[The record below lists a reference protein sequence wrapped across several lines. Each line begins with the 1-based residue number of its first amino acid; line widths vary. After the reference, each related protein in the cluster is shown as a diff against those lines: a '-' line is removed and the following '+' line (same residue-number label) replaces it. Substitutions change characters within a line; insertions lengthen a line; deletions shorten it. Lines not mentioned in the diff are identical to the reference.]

1 MIYDI
6 TALKRKVIA
15 IYPYFGSIAAG
26 VEYLETEDT
35 ATIMNNGTDI
45 FYNPRYMSGLSADD
59 QVFVLAHELCHI
71 AFSHASRGAGKDPQ
85 IWQMATDAVINQMLK
100 RDGLDIISGGI
111 DYPEAIDYDA
121 EQYYEILL
129 KEKLDIELLF
139 GQLEGQENPVAGG
152 GNGQQTPEDENSGN
166 EDGDNDSDEDS
177 ENTSEDNDEDDET
190 LLELLPEQEDNSDDD
205 DSDDDERALIE
216 VKESKAGNAVNRDT
230 RIVEEIGSASPLID
244 WRLILLDT
252 INYGVDW
259 SYTNAVLENGIVRPV
274 LEEIPVPETEI
285 VLDTSW
291 SVDEE
296 LLRNF
301 LRECKNILSFSKL
314 KAGCF
319 DTVFYGFH
327 DIRTE
332 KDIEDMPFQGGGGTD
347 FNVAAEAFTLRVDNR
362 IIFTDGQ
369 APMPDKYLK
378 AIWVVYGDETIEPFG
393 GTVIHIRPEQL
404 IRG

>member
-15 IYPYFGSIAAG
+15 LYPFFGSIAAD
-26 VEYLETEDT
+26 VEYQETED
-35 ATIMNNGTDI
+35 IKSIKSDGRNI
-45 FYNPRYMSGLSADD
+45 FYNPKYMSCLSAAD
-59 QVFVLAHELCHI
+59 QILVLAHELCHI
-71 AFSHASRGAGKDPQ
+71 AFEHTARGKGKDPM
-85 IWQMATDAVINQMLK
+85 IWETATDAVINQMLK
-100 RDGLDIISGGI
+100 RDGLDIIAGGI

-139 GQLEGQENPVAGG
+139 GKLEGQENPAGGG
-152 GNGQQTPEDENSGN
+152 GNGEQPPESDDSEDDSEDEDNNDESDQVLLPA
-166 EDGDNDSDEDS
+166 EDDSDNEDS
-177 ENTSEDNDEDDET
+177 EDDEH
-190 LLELLPEQEDNSDDD
+190 
-205 DSDDDERALIE
+205 ALVE
-216 VKESKAGNAVNRDT
+216 EKESKAGHAVNRDT
-230 RIVEEIGSASPLID
+230 RIVEEIGNCQPVID

-274 LEEIPVPETEI
+274 LEEMPVPETEI

-301 LRECKNILSFSKL
+301 LRECKNILTFSKL

-327 DIRTE
+327 DIRTVQ
-332 KDIEDMPFQGGGGTD
+332 DIENMPFQGGGGTD

-369 APMPDKYLK
+369 APMPDKFLK
-378 AIWVVYGDETIEPFG
+378 AIWVVYGDETIEPAG
-393 GTVIHIRPEQL
+393 GTVIHIKPEQL
-404 IRG
+404 KKHA

>member
-15 IYPYFGSIAAG
+15 LYPFFGSIAAD
-26 VEYLETEDT
+26 VEYQETED
-35 ATIMNNGTDI
+35 IKSIKSDGRNI
-45 FYNPRYMSGLSADD
+45 FYNPKYMSCLSAAD
-59 QVFVLAHELCHI
+59 QIFVLAHELCHI
-71 AFSHASRGAGKDPQ
+71 AFEHTARGKGKDPM
-85 IWQMATDAVINQMLK
+85 IWETATDAVINQMLK
-100 RDGLDIISGGI
+100 RDGLDIIAGGI

-129 KEKLDIELLF
+129 KEKLDMELLF
-139 GQLEGQENPVAGG
+139 GKLEGQENPAGGG
-152 GNGQQTPEDENSGN
+152 GNGEQPPESDDSEDDSEDEDNNDESDQVLLPA
-166 EDGDNDSDEDS
+166 EDDSDNEDS
-177 ENTSEDNDEDDET
+177 EDDEH
-190 LLELLPEQEDNSDDD
+190 
-205 DSDDDERALIE
+205 ALVE
-216 VKESKAGNAVNRDT
+216 EKESKAGNAVNRDT
-230 RIVEEIGSASPLID
+230 RIVEEIGNCQPVID

-274 LEEIPVPETEI
+274 LEEMPVPETEI

-301 LRECKNILSFSKL
+301 LRECKNILTFSKL

-327 DIRTE
+327 DIRTVQ
-332 KDIEDMPFQGGGGTD
+332 DIENMPFQGGGGTD

-369 APMPDKYLK
+369 APMPEKYLK
-378 AIWVVYGDETIEPFG
+378 AIWVVYGDEAIEPDG
-393 GTVIHIRPEQL
+393 GVVIHIKPEQL
-404 IRG
+404 KKHA

>member
-15 IYPYFGSIAAG
+15 LYPFFGSIAAD
-26 VEYLETEDT
+26 VEYQETED
-35 ATIMNNGTDI
+35 IKSIKSDGRNI
-45 FYNPRYMSGLSADD
+45 FYNPKYMSCLSAAD
-59 QVFVLAHELCHI
+59 QIFVLAHELCHI
-71 AFSHASRGAGKDPQ
+71 AFEHTARGKGKDPM
-85 IWQMATDAVINQMLK
+85 IWETATDAVINQMLK
-100 RDGLDIISGGI
+100 RDGLDIIAGGI

-129 KEKLDIELLF
+129 KEKLDMELLF
-139 GQLEGQENPVAGG
+139 GKLEGQENPAGGG
-152 GNGQQTPEDENSGN
+152 GNGEQPPESDDSEDDSEDEDNNDESDQVLLPA
-166 EDGDNDSDEDS
+166 EDDSDNEDS
-177 ENTSEDNDEDDET
+177 EDDEH
-190 LLELLPEQEDNSDDD
+190 
-205 DSDDDERALIE
+205 ALVE
-216 VKESKAGNAVNRDT
+216 EKESKAGNAVNRDT
-230 RIVEEIGSASPLID
+230 RIVEEIGNCQPVID

-301 LRECKNILSFSKL
+301 LRECKNILTFSKL

-327 DIRTE
+327 DIRTVQ
-332 KDIEDMPFQGGGGTD
+332 DIENMPFQGGGGTD

-369 APMPDKYLK
+369 APMPDKFLK
-378 AIWVVYGDETIEPFG
+378 AIWVVYGDETIEPAG
-393 GTVIHIRPEQL
+393 GTVIHIKPEQL
-404 IRG
+404 KKHA

>member
-15 IYPYFGSIAAG
+15 LYPFFGSVAAEI
-26 VEYLETEDT
+26 EYQETEAVKSIKSDGR
-35 ATIMNNGTDI
+35 NI
-45 FYNPRYMSGLSADD
+45 FYNPKYMSGISADA
-59 QVFVLAHELCHI
+59 QVFLLAHELCHI
-71 AFSHASRGAGKDPQ
+71 AFEHTARGKGKDPM
-85 IWQMATDAVINQMLK
+85 IWETATDAIINQMLK
-100 RDGLDIISGGI
+100 RDGLKIIPGGI

-121 EQYYEILL
+121 EEYYEILL
-129 KEKLDIELLF
+129 REKLDMELLF
-139 GQLEGQENPVAGG
+139 GKLEGKENPAGG
-152 GNGQQTPEDENSGN
+152 DSGQSPGDDNSGSENDEN
-166 EDGDNDSDEDS
+166 DDS
-177 ENTSEDNDEDDET
+177 ENDSEDNDDET
-190 LLELLPEQEDNSDDD
+190 LLELLPEDENSDDD
-205 DSDDDERALIE
+205 DSEDDDRALIE
-216 VKESKAGNAVNRDT
+216 SKESKAGNAVNRDERT
-230 RIVEEIGSASPLID
+230 VDEIGSSSPLID

-259 SYTNAVLENGIVRPV
+259 SYTNAVLEDGIVRPV

-301 LRECKNILSFSKL
+301 LRECKNILSFSKM

-332 KDIEDMPFQGGGGTD
+332 KDIEEMPFQGGGGTD

-378 AIWVVYGDETIEPFG
+378 AIWVVYGDETIEPAG
-393 GTVIHIRPEQL
+393 GTVIHIKPEQL
-404 IRG
+404 FTHQN

>member
-15 IYPYFGSIAAG
+15 LYPFFGSVAAEI
-26 VEYLETEDT
+26 EYQETEAVKSIKSDGR
-35 ATIMNNGTDI
+35 NI
-45 FYNPRYMSGLSADD
+45 FYNPKYMSGISADA
-59 QVFVLAHELCHI
+59 QVFLLAHELCHI
-71 AFSHASRGAGKDPQ
+71 AFEHTSRGKGKDPM
-85 IWQMATDAVINQMLK
+85 IWETATDAIINQMLK
-100 RDGLDIISGGI
+100 RDGLEIIPGGI

-121 EQYYEILL
+121 EEYYEILL
-129 KEKLDIELLF
+129 REKLDMELLF
-139 GQLEGQENPVAGG
+139 GKLEGQENPAGG
-152 GNGQQTPEDENSGN
+152 DSGQSPGDDNSGSENDEN
-166 EDGDNDSDEDS
+166 DDS
-177 ENTSEDNDEDDET
+177 ENDSEDNDDET
-190 LLELLPEQEDNSDDD
+190 LLELLPEDENSDDD
-205 DSDDDERALIE
+205 DSEDDDRALIE
-216 VKESKAGNAVNRDT
+216 SKESKAGNAVNRDERT
-230 RIVEEIGSASPLID
+230 VDEIGSSSPLID

-259 SYTNAVLENGIVRPV
+259 SYTNAVLEDGIVRPV

-301 LRECKNILSFSKL
+301 LRECKNILSFSKM

-332 KDIEDMPFQGGGGTD
+332 KDIEEMPFQGGGGTD

-369 APMPDKYLK
+369 APMPDEYLK
-378 AIWVVYGDETIEPFG
+378 AIWVVYGDETIEPAG
-393 GTVIHIRPEQL
+393 GTVIHIKPEQL
-404 IRG
+404 FTHQN

>member
-15 IYPYFGSIAAG
+15 LYPFFGSIAAD
-26 VEYLETEDT
+26 VEYQETED
-35 ATIMNNGTDI
+35 IKSIKSDGRNI
-45 FYNPRYMSGLSADD
+45 FYNPKYMSCLSAAD
-59 QVFVLAHELCHI
+59 QIFVLAHEMCHI
-71 AFSHASRGAGKDPQ
+71 AFEHTARGKGKDPM
-85 IWQMATDAVINQMLK
+85 IWETATDAVINQMLK
-100 RDGLDIISGGI
+100 RDGLDIIAGGI

-139 GQLEGQENPVAGG
+139 GKLEGQENPAGGG
-152 GNGQQTPEDENSGN
+152 GNGEQPPESDDSEDDSEDEDNNDESDQVLLPA
-166 EDGDNDSDEDS
+166 EDDSDNEDS
-177 ENTSEDNDEDDET
+177 EDDEH
-190 LLELLPEQEDNSDDD
+190 
-205 DSDDDERALIE
+205 ALVE
-216 VKESKAGNAVNRDT
+216 EKESKAGNAVNRDT
-230 RIVEEIGSASPLID
+230 RIVEEIGNCQPVID

-274 LEEIPVPETEI
+274 LAEMPVPETEI

-301 LRECKNILSFSKL
+301 LRECKNILTFSKL

-327 DIRTE
+327 DIRTVQ
-332 KDIEDMPFQGGGGTD
+332 DIENMPFQGGGGTD

-369 APMPDKYLK
+369 APMPDKFLK
-378 AIWVVYGDETIEPFG
+378 AIWVVYGDETIEPAG
-393 GTVIHIRPEQL
+393 GTVIHIKPEQL
-404 IRG
+404 KKHA

>member
-15 IYPYFGSIAAG
+15 LYPFFGSIAAD
-26 VEYLETEDT
+26 VEYQETED
-35 ATIMNNGTDI
+35 IKSIKSDGRNI
-45 FYNPRYMSGLSADD
+45 FYNPKYMSCLSAAD
-59 QVFVLAHELCHI
+59 QILVLAHELCHI
-71 AFSHASRGAGKDPQ
+71 AFEHTARGKGKDPM
-85 IWQMATDAVINQMLK
+85 IWETATDAVINQMLK
-100 RDGLDIISGGI
+100 RDGLDIIAGGI

-129 KEKLDIELLF
+129 KEKLDMELLF
-139 GQLEGQENPVAGG
+139 GKLEGQENPAGGG
-152 GNGQQTPEDENSGN
+152 GNGEQPPESDDSEDDSEDEDNNDESDQVLLPA
-166 EDGDNDSDEDS
+166 EDDSDNEDS
-177 ENTSEDNDEDDET
+177 EDDEH
-190 LLELLPEQEDNSDDD
+190 
-205 DSDDDERALIE
+205 ALVE
-216 VKESKAGNAVNRDT
+216 EKESKAGNAVNRDT
-230 RIVEEIGSASPLID
+230 RIVEEIGNCQPVID

-274 LEEIPVPETEI
+274 LEEMPVPETEI

-301 LRECKNILSFSKL
+301 LRECKNILTFSKL

-327 DIRTE
+327 DIRTVQ
-332 KDIEDMPFQGGGGTD
+332 DIENMPFQGGGGTD

-369 APMPDKYLK
+369 APMPDKFLK
-378 AIWVVYGDETIEPFG
+378 AIWVVYGDETIEPAG
-393 GTVIHIRPEQL
+393 GTVIHIKPEQL
-404 IRG
+404 KKHA

>member
-15 IYPYFGSIAAG
+15 LYPFFGSIAAD
-26 VEYLETEDT
+26 VEYQETED
-35 ATIMNNGTDI
+35 IKSIKSDGRNI
-45 FYNPRYMSGLSADD
+45 FYNPKYMSCLSAAD
-59 QVFVLAHELCHI
+59 QIFVLAHELCHI
-71 AFSHASRGAGKDPQ
+71 AFEHTARGKGKDPM
-85 IWQMATDAVINQMLK
+85 IWETATDAVINQMLK
-100 RDGLDIISGGI
+100 RDGLDIIAGGI

-139 GQLEGQENPVAGG
+139 GKLEGQENPAGGG
-152 GNGQQTPEDENSGN
+152 GNGEQPPESDDSEDDSEDE
-166 EDGDNDSDEDS
+166 DNNDESDQELLLEEKDSDNEDS
-177 ENTSEDNDEDDET
+177 EDDEH
-190 LLELLPEQEDNSDDD
+190 
-205 DSDDDERALIE
+205 ALVE
-216 VKESKAGNAVNRDT
+216 EKESKAGNAVNRDT
-230 RIVEEIGSASPLID
+230 RIVEEIGNCQPVID

-274 LEEIPVPETEI
+274 LEEMPVPETEI

-301 LRECKNILSFSKL
+301 LRECKNILTFSKL

-327 DIRTE
+327 DIRTVQ
-332 KDIEDMPFQGGGGTD
+332 DIENMPFQGGGGTD

-369 APMPDKYLK
+369 APMPDKFLK
-378 AIWVVYGDETIEPFG
+378 AIWVVYGDETIEPAG
-393 GTVIHIRPEQL
+393 GTVIHIKPEQL
-404 IRG
+404 KKHA

>member
-15 IYPYFGSIAAG
+15 LYPFFGSIAAD
-26 VEYLETEDT
+26 VEYQETED
-35 ATIMNNGTDI
+35 IKSIKSDGRNI
-45 FYNPRYMSGLSADD
+45 FYNPKYMSCLSAAD
-59 QVFVLAHELCHI
+59 QIFVLAHELCHI
-71 AFSHASRGAGKDPQ
+71 AFEHTARGKGKDPM
-85 IWQMATDAVINQMLK
+85 IWETATDAVINQMLK
-100 RDGLDIISGGI
+100 RDGLDIIAGGI

-129 KEKLDIELLF
+129 KEKLDMELLF
-139 GQLEGQENPVAGG
+139 GKLEGQENPAGGG
-152 GNGQQTPEDENSGN
+152 GNGEQPPESDDSEDDSEDE
-166 EDGDNDSDEDS
+166 DNNDESDQELLLEEEDSDNEDS
-177 ENTSEDNDEDDET
+177 EDDEH
-190 LLELLPEQEDNSDDD
+190 
-205 DSDDDERALIE
+205 ALVE
-216 VKESKAGNAVNRDT
+216 EKESKAGNAVNRDT
-230 RIVEEIGSASPLID
+230 RIVEEIGNCQPVID

-301 LRECKNILSFSKL
+301 LRECKNILTFSKL

-327 DIRTE
+327 DIRTVQ
-332 KDIEDMPFQGGGGTD
+332 DIENMPFQGGGGTD

-369 APMPDKYLK
+369 APMPDKFLK
-378 AIWVVYGDETIEPFG
+378 AIWVVYGDETIEPAG
-393 GTVIHIRPEQL
+393 GTVIHIKPEQL
-404 IRG
+404 KKHA

>member
-15 IYPYFGSIAAG
+15 LYPFFGSIAAD
-26 VEYLETEDT
+26 VEYQETED
-35 ATIMNNGTDI
+35 IKSIKSDGRNI
-45 FYNPRYMSGLSADD
+45 FYNPKYMSCLSAAD
-59 QVFVLAHELCHI
+59 QILVLAHELCHI
-71 AFSHASRGAGKDPQ
+71 AFEHTARGKGKDPT
-85 IWQMATDAVINQMLK
+85 IWETATDAVINQMLK
-100 RDGLDIISGGI
+100 RDGLDIIAGGI

-129 KEKLDIELLF
+129 KEKLDMELLF
-139 GQLEGQENPVAGG
+139 GKLEGQENPAGGG
-152 GNGQQTPEDENSGN
+152 GNGEQPPESDDSEDDSEDEDNNDESDQVLLPA
-166 EDGDNDSDEDS
+166 EDDSDNEDS
-177 ENTSEDNDEDDET
+177 EDDEH
-190 LLELLPEQEDNSDDD
+190 
-205 DSDDDERALIE
+205 ALVE
-216 VKESKAGNAVNRDT
+216 EKESKAGNAVNRDT
-230 RIVEEIGSASPLID
+230 RIVEEIGNCQPVID

-274 LEEIPVPETEI
+274 LEEMPVPETEI

-301 LRECKNILSFSKL
+301 LRECKNILTFSKL

-327 DIRTE
+327 DIRTVQ
-332 KDIEDMPFQGGGGTD
+332 DIENMPFQGGGGTD

-369 APMPDKYLK
+369 APMPDKFLK
-378 AIWVVYGDETIEPFG
+378 AIWVVYGDETIEPAG
-393 GTVIHIRPEQL
+393 GTVIHIKPEQL
-404 IRG
+404 KKHA

>member
-15 IYPYFGSIAAG
+15 LYPFFGSIAAD
-26 VEYLETEDT
+26 VEYQETED
-35 ATIMNNGTDI
+35 IKSIKSDGRNI
-45 FYNPRYMSGLSADD
+45 FYNPKYMSCLSAAD
-59 QVFVLAHELCHI
+59 QILVLAHELCHI
-71 AFSHASRGAGKDPQ
+71 AFEHTARGKGKDPM
-85 IWQMATDAVINQMLK
+85 IWETATDAVINQMLK
-100 RDGLDIISGGI
+100 RDGLDIIAGGI

-129 KEKLDIELLF
+129 KEKLDMELLF
-139 GQLEGQENPVAGG
+139 GKLEGQENPAGGG
-152 GNGQQTPEDENSGN
+152 GNGEQPPESDDSEDDSEDEDNNDESDQVLLPA
-166 EDGDNDSDEDS
+166 EDDSDNEDS
-177 ENTSEDNDEDDET
+177 EDDEH
-190 LLELLPEQEDNSDDD
+190 
-205 DSDDDERALIE
+205 ALVE
-216 VKESKAGNAVNRDT
+216 EKESKAGNAVNRDT
-230 RIVEEIGSASPLID
+230 RIVEEIGNCQPVID

-301 LRECKNILSFSKL
+301 LRECKNILTFSKL

-332 KDIEDMPFQGGGGTD
+332 KDIEEMPFQGGGGTD

-369 APMPDKYLK
+369 APIPDKYLK
-378 AIWVVYGDETIEPFG
+378 AIWVVYGDETIEPAG
-393 GTVIHIRPEQL
+393 GTVIHIKPEQL
-404 IRG
+404 FTH

>member
-15 IYPYFGSIAAG
+15 LYPFFGSIAAD
-26 VEYLETEDT
+26 VEYQETED
-35 ATIMNNGTDI
+35 IKSIKSDGRNI
-45 FYNPRYMSGLSADD
+45 FYNPKYMSCLSAAD
-59 QVFVLAHELCHI
+59 QIFVLAHELCHI
-71 AFSHASRGAGKDPQ
+71 AFEHTARGKGKDPM
-85 IWQMATDAVINQMLK
+85 IWETATDAVINQMLK
-100 RDGLDIISGGI
+100 RDGLDIIAGGI

-129 KEKLDIELLF
+129 KEKLDMELLF
-139 GQLEGQENPVAGG
+139 GKLEGQENPAGGG
-152 GNGQQTPEDENSGN
+152 GNGEQPPESDDSEDDSEDEDNNDESDQVLLPA
-166 EDGDNDSDEDS
+166 EDDSDNEDS
-177 ENTSEDNDEDDET
+177 EDDEH
-190 LLELLPEQEDNSDDD
+190 
-205 DSDDDERALIE
+205 ALVE
-216 VKESKAGNAVNRDT
+216 EKESKAGNAVNRDT
-230 RIVEEIGSASPLID
+230 RIVEEIGNCQPVID

-274 LEEIPVPETEI
+274 LEEMPVPETEI

-301 LRECKNILSFSKL
+301 LRECKNILTFSKL

-327 DIRTE
+327 DIRTVQ
-332 KDIEDMPFQGGGGTD
+332 DIENMPFQGGGGTD

-369 APMPDKYLK
+369 APMPDKFLK
-378 AIWVVYGDETIEPFG
+378 AIWVVYGDETIDPAG
-393 GTVIHIRPEQL
+393 GTVIHIKPEQL
-404 IRG
+404 KKHA

>member
-15 IYPYFGSIAAG
+15 LYPFFGSIAAD
-26 VEYLETEDT
+26 VEYQETED
-35 ATIMNNGTDI
+35 IKSIKSDGRNI
-45 FYNPRYMSGLSADD
+45 FYNPKYMSCLSAAD
-59 QVFVLAHELCHI
+59 QIFVLAHELCHI
-71 AFSHASRGAGKDPQ
+71 AFEHTARGKGKDPM
-85 IWQMATDAVINQMLK
+85 IWETATDAVINQMLK
-100 RDGLDIISGGI
+100 RDGLDIIAGGI

-129 KEKLDIELLF
+129 KEKLDMELLF
-139 GQLEGQENPVAGG
+139 GKLEGQENPAGGG
-152 GNGQQTPEDENSGN
+152 GNGEQPPESDDSEDDSEDEDNNDESDQVLLPA
-166 EDGDNDSDEDS
+166 EDDSDNEDS
-177 ENTSEDNDEDDET
+177 EDDEH
-190 LLELLPEQEDNSDDD
+190 
-205 DSDDDERALIE
+205 ALVE
-216 VKESKAGNAVNRDT
+216 EKESKAGNAVNRDT
-230 RIVEEIGSASPLID
+230 RIVEEIGNCQPVID

-274 LEEIPVPETEI
+274 LEEMPVPETEI

-301 LRECKNILSFSKL
+301 LRECKNILTFSKL

-327 DIRTE
+327 DIRTVQ
-332 KDIEDMPFQGGGGTD
+332 DIENMPFQGGGTD

-369 APMPDKYLK
+369 APMPDKFLK
-378 AIWVVYGDETIEPFG
+378 AIWVVYGDETIEPAG
-393 GTVIHIRPEQL
+393 GTVIHIKPEQL
-404 IRG
+404 KKHA

>member
-15 IYPYFGSIAAG
+15 LYPFFGSIAAD
-26 VEYLETEDT
+26 VEYQETED
-35 ATIMNNGTDI
+35 IKSIKSDGRNI
-45 FYNPRYMSGLSADD
+45 FYNPKYMSCLSAAD
-59 QVFVLAHELCHI
+59 QILVLAHELCHI
-71 AFSHASRGAGKDPQ
+71 AFEHTARGKGKDPM
-85 IWQMATDAVINQMLK
+85 IWETATDAVINQMLK
-100 RDGLDIISGGI
+100 RDGLDIIAGGI

-129 KEKLDIELLF
+129 KEKLDMELLF
-139 GQLEGQENPVAGG
+139 GKLEGQENPAGGG
-152 GNGQQTPEDENSGN
+152 GNGEQPPESDDSEDDSEDDDNKDESDQVLLPA
-166 EDGDNDSDEDS
+166 EDDSDNEDS
-177 ENTSEDNDEDDET
+177 EDDEH
-190 LLELLPEQEDNSDDD
+190 
-205 DSDDDERALIE
+205 ALVE
-216 VKESKAGNAVNRDT
+216 EKESKAGNAVNRDT
-230 RIVEEIGSASPLID
+230 RIVEEIGNCQPVID

-274 LEEIPVPETEI
+274 LEEMPVPETEI

-301 LRECKNILSFSKL
+301 LRECKNILTFSKL

-327 DIRTE
+327 DIRTVQ
-332 KDIEDMPFQGGGGTD
+332 DIENMPFQGGGGTD

-369 APMPDKYLK
+369 APMPDKFLK
-378 AIWVVYGDETIEPFG
+378 AIWVVYGDETIEPAG
-393 GTVIHIRPEQL
+393 GTVIHIKPEQL
-404 IRG
+404 KKHA

>member
-1 MIYDI
+1 MI
-6 TALKRKVIA
+6 AL
-15 IYPYFGSIAAG
+15 YPFFGSIAAD
-26 VEYLETEDT
+26 VEYQETED
-35 ATIMNNGTDI
+35 IKSIKSDGRNI
-45 FYNPRYMSGLSADD
+45 FYNPKYMSCLSAAD
-59 QVFVLAHELCHI
+59 QIFVLAHELCHI
-71 AFSHASRGAGKDPQ
+71 AFEHTARGKGKDPM
-85 IWQMATDAVINQMLK
+85 IWETATDAVINQMLK
-100 RDGLDIISGGI
+100 RDGLDIIAGGI

-139 GQLEGQENPVAGG
+139 GKLEGQENPAGGG
-152 GNGQQTPEDENSGN
+152 GNGEQPPESDDSEDDSEDEDNNDESDQVLLPA
-166 EDGDNDSDEDS
+166 EDDSDNEDS
-177 ENTSEDNDEDDET
+177 EDDEH
-190 LLELLPEQEDNSDDD
+190 
-205 DSDDDERALIE
+205 ALVE
-216 VKESKAGNAVNRDT
+216 EKESKAGNAVNRDT
-230 RIVEEIGSASPLID
+230 RIVEEIGNCQPVID

-274 LEEIPVPETEI
+274 LAEMPVPETEI

-301 LRECKNILSFSKL
+301 LRECKNILTFSKL

-327 DIRTE
+327 DIRTVQ
-332 KDIEDMPFQGGGGTD
+332 DIENMPFQGGGGTD

-369 APMPDKYLK
+369 APMPDKFLK
-378 AIWVVYGDETIEPFG
+378 AIWVVYGDETIEPAG
-393 GTVIHIRPEQL
+393 GTVIHIKPEQL
-404 IRG
+404 KKHA

>member
-15 IYPYFGSIAAG
+15 LYPFFGSIAAD
-26 VEYLETEDT
+26 VEYQETED
-35 ATIMNNGTDI
+35 IKSIKSDGRNI
-45 FYNPRYMSGLSADD
+45 FYNPKYMSCLSAAD
-59 QVFVLAHELCHI
+59 QIFVLAHELCHI
-71 AFSHASRGAGKDPQ
+71 AFEHTARGKGKDPM
-85 IWQMATDAVINQMLK
+85 IWETATDAIINQMLK
-100 RDGLDIISGGI
+100 RDGLDIIAGGI

-139 GQLEGQENPVAGG
+139 GKLEGQENPAGGG
-152 GNGQQTPEDENSGN
+152 GNGEQPPESDDSEDDSEDEDNNDESDQVLLPA
-166 EDGDNDSDEDS
+166 EDDSDNEDS
-177 ENTSEDNDEDDET
+177 EDDEH
-190 LLELLPEQEDNSDDD
+190 
-205 DSDDDERALIE
+205 ALVE
-216 VKESKAGNAVNRDT
+216 EKESKAGNAVNRDT
-230 RIVEEIGSASPLID
+230 RIVEEIGNCQPVID

-274 LEEIPVPETEI
+274 LEEMPVPETEI

-301 LRECKNILSFSKL
+301 LRECKNILTFSKL

-327 DIRTE
+327 DIRTVQ
-332 KDIEDMPFQGGGGTD
+332 DIENMPFQGGGGTD

-369 APMPDKYLK
+369 APMPDKFLK
-378 AIWVVYGDETIEPFG
+378 AIWVVYGDETIEPAG
-393 GTVIHIRPEQL
+393 GTVIHIKPEQL
-404 IRG
+404 KKHA

>member
-15 IYPYFGSIAAG
+15 LYPFFGSIAAD
-26 VEYLETEDT
+26 VEYQETED
-35 ATIMNNGTDI
+35 IKSIKSDGRNI
-45 FYNPRYMSGLSADD
+45 FYNPKYMSCLSAAD
-59 QVFVLAHELCHI
+59 QIFVLAHELCHI
-71 AFSHASRGAGKDPQ
+71 AFEHTARGKGKDPM
-85 IWQMATDAVINQMLK
+85 IWETATDAVINQMLK
-100 RDGLDIISGGI
+100 RDGLDIIAGGI

-129 KEKLDIELLF
+129 KEKLDMELLF
-139 GQLEGQENPVAGG
+139 GKLEGQENPAGGG
-152 GNGQQTPEDENSGN
+152 GNGEQPPESDDSEDDSEDEDNN
-166 EDGDNDSDEDS
+166 DEYDQVLLPAEDDSDNEDS
-177 ENTSEDNDEDDET
+177 EDDEH
-190 LLELLPEQEDNSDDD
+190 
-205 DSDDDERALIE
+205 ALVE
-216 VKESKAGNAVNRDT
+216 EKESKAGNAVNRDT
-230 RIVEEIGSASPLID
+230 RIVEEIGNCQPVID

-274 LEEIPVPETEI
+274 LEEMPVPETEI

-301 LRECKNILSFSKL
+301 LRECKNILTFSKL

-327 DIRTE
+327 DIRTVQ
-332 KDIEDMPFQGGGGTD
+332 DIENMPFQGGGGTD

-369 APMPDKYLK
+369 APMPDKFLK
-378 AIWVVYGDETIEPFG
+378 AIWVVYGDETIEPAG
-393 GTVIHIRPEQL
+393 GTVIHIKPEQL
-404 IRG
+404 KKHA

>member
-15 IYPYFGSIAAG
+15 LYPFFGSIAAD
-26 VEYLETEDT
+26 VEYQETED
-35 ATIMNNGTDI
+35 IKSIKSDGRNI
-45 FYNPRYMSGLSADD
+45 FYNPKYMSCLSAAD
-59 QVFVLAHELCHI
+59 QIFVLAHELCHI
-71 AFSHASRGAGKDPQ
+71 AFEHTARGKGKDPM
-85 IWQMATDAVINQMLK
+85 IWETATDAVINQMLK
-100 RDGLDIISGGI
+100 RDGLDIIAGGI

-129 KEKLDIELLF
+129 KEKLDMELLF
-139 GQLEGQENPVAGG
+139 GKLEGQENPAGGG
-152 GNGQQTPEDENSGN
+152 GNGEQPPESDDSEDDSEDEDNNDESDQVLLPA
-166 EDGDNDSDEDS
+166 EDDSDNEDS
-177 ENTSEDNDEDDET
+177 EDDEH
-190 LLELLPEQEDNSDDD
+190 
-205 DSDDDERALIE
+205 ALVE
-216 VKESKAGNAVNRDT
+216 EKESKAGNAVNRDT
-230 RIVEEIGSASPLID
+230 RIVEEIGNCQPVID

-252 INYGVDW
+252 INYGADW

-301 LRECKNILSFSKL
+301 LRECKNILTFSKL

-327 DIRTE
+327 DIRTVQ
-332 KDIEDMPFQGGGGTD
+332 DIENMPFQGGGGTD

-369 APMPDKYLK
+369 APMPDKFLK
-378 AIWVVYGDETIEPFG
+378 AIWVVYGDETIEPAG
-393 GTVIHIRPEQL
+393 GTVIHIKPEQL
-404 IRG
+404 KNTLKKC

>member
-15 IYPYFGSIAAG
+15 LYPFFGSIAAD
-26 VEYLETEDT
+26 VEYQETED
-35 ATIMNNGTDI
+35 IKSIKSDGRNI
-45 FYNPRYMSGLSADD
+45 FYNPKYMSCLSAAD
-59 QVFVLAHELCHI
+59 QIFVLAHELCHI
-71 AFSHASRGAGKDPQ
+71 AFEHTARGKGKDPM
-85 IWQMATDAVINQMLK
+85 IWETATDAVINQILK
-100 RDGLDIISGGI
+100 RDGLDIIAGGI

-129 KEKLDIELLF
+129 KEKLDMELLF
-139 GQLEGQENPVAGG
+139 GKLEGQENPAGGG
-152 GNGQQTPEDENSGN
+152 GNGEQPPESDDSEDDSEDEDNNDESDQVLLPA
-166 EDGDNDSDEDS
+166 EDDSDNEDS
-177 ENTSEDNDEDDET
+177 EDDEH
-190 LLELLPEQEDNSDDD
+190 
-205 DSDDDERALIE
+205 ALVE
-216 VKESKAGNAVNRDT
+216 EKESKAGNAVNRDT
-230 RIVEEIGSASPLID
+230 RIVEEIGNCQPVID

-274 LEEIPVPETEI
+274 LEEMPVPETEI

-301 LRECKNILSFSKL
+301 LRECKNILTFSKL

-327 DIRTE
+327 DIRTVQ
-332 KDIEDMPFQGGGGTD
+332 DIENMPFQGGGGTD

-369 APMPDKYLK
+369 APMPDKFLK
-378 AIWVVYGDETIEPFG
+378 AIWVVYGDETIEPAG
-393 GTVIHIRPEQL
+393 GTVIHIKPEQL
-404 IRG
+404 KKHA

>member
-15 IYPYFGSIAAG
+15 LYPFFGSIAAD
-26 VEYLETEDT
+26 VEYQETED
-35 ATIMNNGTDI
+35 IKSIKSDGRNI
-45 FYNPRYMSGLSADD
+45 FYNPKYMSCLSAAD
-59 QVFVLAHELCHI
+59 QIFVLAHELCHI
-71 AFSHASRGAGKDPQ
+71 AFEHTSRGKGKDPM
-85 IWQMATDAVINQMLK
+85 IWETATDAIINQMLK
-100 RDGLDIISGGI
+100 RDGLDIIAGGI

-129 KEKLDIELLF
+129 KEKLDMELLF
-139 GQLEGQENPVAGG
+139 GKLEGQENPAGGG
-152 GNGQQTPEDENSGN
+152 GNGEQPPESDDSEDDSEDEDNNDESDQVLLPA
-166 EDGDNDSDEDS
+166 EDDSDNEDS
-177 ENTSEDNDEDDET
+177 EDDEH
-190 LLELLPEQEDNSDDD
+190 
-205 DSDDDERALIE
+205 ALVE
-216 VKESKAGNAVNRDT
+216 EKESKAGNAVNRDT
-230 RIVEEIGSASPLID
+230 RIVEEIGNCQPVID

-274 LEEIPVPETEI
+274 LEEMPVPETEI

-301 LRECKNILSFSKL
+301 LRECKNILTFSKL

-327 DIRTE
+327 DIRTVQ
-332 KDIEDMPFQGGGGTD
+332 DIENMPFQGGGGTD

-369 APMPDKYLK
+369 APMPDKFLK
-378 AIWVVYGDETIEPFG
+378 AIWVVYGDETIEPAG
-393 GTVIHIRPEQL
+393 GTVIHIKPEQL
-404 IRG
+404 KKHA

>member
-15 IYPYFGSIAAG
+15 LYPFFGSIAAD
-26 VEYLETEDT
+26 VEYQETED
-35 ATIMNNGTDI
+35 IKSIKSDGRNI
-45 FYNPRYMSGLSADD
+45 FYNPKYMSCLSAAD
-59 QVFVLAHELCHI
+59 QIFVLAHELCHI
-71 AFSHASRGAGKDPQ
+71 AFEHTARGKGKDPM
-85 IWQMATDAVINQMLK
+85 IWETATDAVINQMLK
-100 RDGLDIISGGI
+100 RDGLDIIAGGI

-129 KEKLDIELLF
+129 KEKLDMELLF
-139 GQLEGQENPVAGG
+139 GKLEGQENPAGGG
-152 GNGQQTPEDENSGN
+152 GNGEQPPESDDSEDDSEDE
-166 EDGDNDSDEDS
+166 DNNDESDQELLLEEEDSDNEDS
-177 ENTSEDNDEDDET
+177 EDDEH
-190 LLELLPEQEDNSDDD
+190 
-205 DSDDDERALIE
+205 ALVE
-216 VKESKAGNAVNRDT
+216 EKESKAGNAVNRDT
-230 RIVEEIGSASPLID
+230 RIVEEIGNCQPVID

-274 LEEIPVPETEI
+274 LEEMPVPETEI

-301 LRECKNILSFSKL
+301 LRECKNILTFSKL

-327 DIRTE
+327 DIRTVQ
-332 KDIEDMPFQGGGGTD
+332 DIENMPFQGGGGTD

-369 APMPDKYLK
+369 APMPDKFLK
-378 AIWVVYGDETIEPFG
+378 AIWVVYGDETIEPAG
-393 GTVIHIRPEQL
+393 GTVIHIKPEQL
-404 IRG
+404 KKHA

>member
-15 IYPYFGSIAAG
+15 LYPFFGSIAAD
-26 VEYLETEDT
+26 VEYQETED
-35 ATIMNNGTDI
+35 IKSIKSDGRNI
-45 FYNPRYMSGLSADD
+45 FYNPKYMSCLSAAD
-59 QVFVLAHELCHI
+59 QIFVLAHELCHI
-71 AFSHASRGAGKDPQ
+71 AFEHTARGKGKDPM
-85 IWQMATDAVINQMLK
+85 IWETATDAVINQMLK
-100 RDGLDIISGGI
+100 RDGLDIIAGGI

-139 GQLEGQENPVAGG
+139 GKLEGQENPAGGG
-152 GNGQQTPEDENSGN
+152 GNGEQPPESDDSEDDSEDEDNNDESDQVLLPA
-166 EDGDNDSDEDS
+166 EDDSDNEDS
-177 ENTSEDNDEDDET
+177 EDDEH
-190 LLELLPEQEDNSDDD
+190 
-205 DSDDDERALIE
+205 ALVE
-216 VKESKAGNAVNRDT
+216 EKESKAGNAVNRDT
-230 RIVEEIGSASPLID
+230 RIVEEIGNCQPVID

-274 LEEIPVPETEI
+274 LEEMPVPETEI

-301 LRECKNILSFSKL
+301 LRECKNILTFSKL

-327 DIRTE
+327 DIRTVQ
-332 KDIEDMPFQGGGGTD
+332 DIENMPFQGGGGTD

-369 APMPDKYLK
+369 APMPDKFLK
-378 AIWVVYGDETIEPFG
+378 AIWVVYGDETIEPAG
-393 GTVIHIRPEQL
+393 GTVIHIKPEQL
-404 IRG
+404 KKHA

>member
-15 IYPYFGSIAAG
+15 LYPFFGSIAAD
-26 VEYLETEDT
+26 VEYQETED
-35 ATIMNNGTDI
+35 IKSIKSDGRNI
-45 FYNPRYMSGLSADD
+45 FYNPKYMSCLSAAD
-59 QVFVLAHELCHI
+59 QIFVLAHELCHI
-71 AFSHASRGAGKDPQ
+71 AFEHTARGKGKDPM
-85 IWQMATDAVINQMLK
+85 IWETATDAVINQMLK
-100 RDGLDIISGGI
+100 RDGLDIIAGGI

-129 KEKLDIELLF
+129 KEKLDMELLF
-139 GQLEGQENPVAGG
+139 GKLEGQENPAGGG
-152 GNGQQTPEDENSGN
+152 GNGEQPPESDDSEDDSEDEDNNDESDQVLLPA
-166 EDGDNDSDEDS
+166 EDDSDNEDS
-177 ENTSEDNDEDDET
+177 EDDEH
-190 LLELLPEQEDNSDDD
+190 
-205 DSDDDERALIE
+205 ALVE
-216 VKESKAGNAVNRDT
+216 EKESKAGNAVNRDT
-230 RIVEEIGSASPLID
+230 RIVEEIGNCQPVID

-274 LEEIPVPETEI
+274 LEEMPVPETEI

-301 LRECKNILSFSKL
+301 LRECKNILTFSKL

-327 DIRTE
+327 DIRTVQ
-332 KDIEDMPFQGGGGTD
+332 DIENMPFQGGGGTD

-369 APMPDKYLK
+369 APMPDKFLK
-378 AIWVVYGDETIEPFG
+378 AIWVVYGDETIEPAG
-393 GTVIHIRPEQL
+393 GTVIHIKPEQL
-404 IRG
+404 KKHA

>member
-15 IYPYFGSIAAG
+15 LYPFFGSIAAD
-26 VEYLETEDT
+26 VEYQETED
-35 ATIMNNGTDI
+35 IKSIKSDGRNI
-45 FYNPRYMSGLSADD
+45 FYNPKYMSCLSAAD
-59 QVFVLAHELCHI
+59 QILVLAHELCHI
-71 AFSHASRGAGKDPQ
+71 AFEHTARGKGKDPM
-85 IWQMATDAVINQMLK
+85 IWETATDAVINQMLK
-100 RDGLDIISGGI
+100 RDGLDIIAGGI

-129 KEKLDIELLF
+129 KEKLDMELLF
-139 GQLEGQENPVAGG
+139 GKLEGQENPAGGG
-152 GNGQQTPEDENSGN
+152 GNGEQPPESDDSEDDSEDEDNNDESDQVLLPAEDDSDN
-166 EDGDNDSDEDS
+166 EDY
-177 ENTSEDNDEDDET
+177 EDDEH
-190 LLELLPEQEDNSDDD
+190 
-205 DSDDDERALIE
+205 ALVE
-216 VKESKAGNAVNRDT
+216 EKESKAGNAVNRDT
-230 RIVEEIGSASPLID
+230 RIVEEIGNCQPVID

-252 INYGVDW
+252 INDGVDW

-274 LEEIPVPETEI
+274 LEEMPVPETEI

-301 LRECKNILSFSKL
+301 LRECKNILTFSKL

-327 DIRTE
+327 DIRTVQ
-332 KDIEDMPFQGGGGTD
+332 DIENMPFQGGGGTD

-369 APMPDKYLK
+369 APMPDKFLK
-378 AIWVVYGDETIEPFG
+378 AIWVVYGDETIEPDG
-393 GTVIHIRPEQL
+393 GVVIHIKPEQL
-404 IRG
+404 IKHT

>member
-15 IYPYFGSIAAG
+15 LYPFFGSIAAD
-26 VEYLETEDT
+26 VEYQETED
-35 ATIMNNGTDI
+35 IKSIKSDGRNI
-45 FYNPRYMSGLSADD
+45 FYNPKYMSCLSAAD
-59 QVFVLAHELCHI
+59 QIFVLAHELCHI
-71 AFSHASRGAGKDPQ
+71 AFEHTARGKGKDPM
-85 IWQMATDAVINQMLK
+85 IWETATDAVINQMLK
-100 RDGLDIISGGI
+100 RDGLDIIAGGI

-129 KEKLDIELLF
+129 KEKLDMELLF
-139 GQLEGQENPVAGG
+139 GKLEGQENPAGGG
-152 GNGQQTPEDENSGN
+152 GNGEQPPESNDSEDDSEDEDNNDESDQVLLPA
-166 EDGDNDSDEDS
+166 EDDSDNEDS
-177 ENTSEDNDEDDET
+177 EDDEH
-190 LLELLPEQEDNSDDD
+190 
-205 DSDDDERALIE
+205 ALVE
-216 VKESKAGNAVNRDT
+216 EKESKAGNAVNRDT
-230 RIVEEIGSASPLID
+230 RIVEEIGNCQPVID

-274 LEEIPVPETEI
+274 LEEMPVPETEI

-301 LRECKNILSFSKL
+301 LRECKNILTFSKL

-327 DIRTE
+327 DIRTVQ
-332 KDIEDMPFQGGGGTD
+332 DIENMPFQGGGGTD

-369 APMPDKYLK
+369 APMPDKFLK
-378 AIWVVYGDETIEPFG
+378 AIWVVYGDETIEPAG
-393 GTVIHIRPEQL
+393 GTVIHIKPEQL
-404 IRG
+404 KKHA

>member
-15 IYPYFGSIAAG
+15 LYPFFGSIAAD
-26 VEYLETEDT
+26 VEYQETED
-35 ATIMNNGTDI
+35 IKSIKSDGRNI
-45 FYNPRYMSGLSADD
+45 FYNPKYMSCLSAAD
-59 QVFVLAHELCHI
+59 QIFVLAHELCNI
-71 AFSHASRGAGKDPQ
+71 AFEHTARGKGKDPM
-85 IWQMATDAVINQMLK
+85 IWETATDAVINQMLK
-100 RDGLDIISGGI
+100 RDGLDIIAGGI

-129 KEKLDIELLF
+129 KEKLDMELLF
-139 GQLEGQENPVAGG
+139 GKLEGQENPAGGG
-152 GNGQQTPEDENSGN
+152 GNGEQPPESDDSEDDSEDEDNNDESDQVLLPA
-166 EDGDNDSDEDS
+166 EDDSDNEDS
-177 ENTSEDNDEDDET
+177 EDDEH
-190 LLELLPEQEDNSDDD
+190 
-205 DSDDDERALIE
+205 ALVE
-216 VKESKAGNAVNRDT
+216 EKESKAGNAVNRDT
-230 RIVEEIGSASPLID
+230 RIVEEIGNCQPVID

-274 LEEIPVPETEI
+274 LEEMPVPETEI

-301 LRECKNILSFSKL
+301 LRECKNILTFSKL

-327 DIRTE
+327 DIRTVQ
-332 KDIEDMPFQGGGGTD
+332 DIENMPFQGGGGTD

-369 APMPDKYLK
+369 APMPDKFLK
-378 AIWVVYGDETIEPFG
+378 AIWVVYGDETIEPAG
-393 GTVIHIRPEQL
+393 GTVIHIKPEQL
-404 IRG
+404 KKHA

>member
-15 IYPYFGSIAAG
+15 LYPFFGSIAAD
-26 VEYLETEDT
+26 VEYQETED
-35 ATIMNNGTDI
+35 IKSIKSDGRNI
-45 FYNPRYMSGLSADD
+45 FYNPKYMSCLSAAD
-59 QVFVLAHELCHI
+59 QIFVLAHELCHI
-71 AFSHASRGAGKDPQ
+71 AFEHTARGKGKDPM
-85 IWQMATDAVINQMLK
+85 IWETATDAVINQMLK
-100 RDGLDIISGGI
+100 RDGLDIIAGGI

-139 GQLEGQENPVAGG
+139 GKLEDQENPAGGG
-152 GNGQQTPEDENSGN
+152 GNGEQPPESDDSEDDSEDEDNNDESDQVLLPA
-166 EDGDNDSDEDS
+166 EDDSDNEDS
-177 ENTSEDNDEDDET
+177 EDDEH
-190 LLELLPEQEDNSDDD
+190 
-205 DSDDDERALIE
+205 ALVE
-216 VKESKAGNAVNRDT
+216 EKESKAGNAVNRDT
-230 RIVEEIGSASPLID
+230 RIVEEIGNCQPVID

-274 LEEIPVPETEI
+274 LEEMPVPETEI

-301 LRECKNILSFSKL
+301 LRECKNILTFSKL

-327 DIRTE
+327 DIRTVQ
-332 KDIEDMPFQGGGGTD
+332 DIENMPFQGGGGTD

-369 APMPDKYLK
+369 APMPDKFLK
-378 AIWVVYGDETIEPFG
+378 AIWVVYGDETIEPAG
-393 GTVIHIRPEQL
+393 GTVIHIKPEQL
-404 IRG
+404 KKHA

>member
-15 IYPYFGSIAAG
+15 LYPFFGSIAAD
-26 VEYLETEDT
+26 VEYQETED
-35 ATIMNNGTDI
+35 IKSIKSDGRNI
-45 FYNPRYMSGLSADD
+45 FYNPKYMSCLSAAD
-59 QVFVLAHELCHI
+59 QIFVLAHELCHI
-71 AFSHASRGAGKDPQ
+71 AFEHTARGKGKDPM
-85 IWQMATDAVINQMLK
+85 IWETATDAVINQMLK
-100 RDGLDIISGGI
+100 RDGLDIIAGGI

-129 KEKLDIELLF
+129 KEKLDMELLF
-139 GQLEGQENPVAGG
+139 GKLEGQENPAGGG
-152 GNGQQTPEDENSGN
+152 GNGEQPPESDDSEDDSEDEDNNDESDQVLLPA
-166 EDGDNDSDEDS
+166 EDDSDNEDS
-177 ENTSEDNDEDDET
+177 EDDEH
-190 LLELLPEQEDNSDDD
+190 
-205 DSDDDERALIE
+205 ALVE
-216 VKESKAGNAVNRDT
+216 EKESKAGNAVNRDT
-230 RIVEEIGSASPLID
+230 RIVEEIGNCQPVID

-274 LEEIPVPETEI
+274 LEEMPVPETEI

-301 LRECKNILSFSKL
+301 LRECKNILTFSKL

-327 DIRTE
+327 DIRTVQ
-332 KDIEDMPFQGGGGTD
+332 DIENMPFQGGGGTD

-369 APMPDKYLK
+369 APMPDKFLK
-378 AIWVVYGDETIEPFG
+378 AIWVVYGDETIEPDG
-393 GTVIHIRPEQL
+393 GVVIHIKPEQL
-404 IRG
+404 IKHT

>member
-15 IYPYFGSIAAG
+15 LYPFFGSIAAD
-26 VEYLETEDT
+26 VEYQETED
-35 ATIMNNGTDI
+35 IKSIKSDGRNI
-45 FYNPRYMSGLSADD
+45 FYNPKYMSCLSAAD
-59 QVFVLAHELCHI
+59 QIFVLAHELCHI
-71 AFSHASRGAGKDPQ
+71 AFEHTARGKGKDPM
-85 IWQMATDAVINQMLK
+85 IWETATDAIINQMLK
-100 RDGLDIISGGI
+100 RDGLDIIAGGI

-129 KEKLDIELLF
+129 KEKLDMELLF
-139 GQLEGQENPVAGG
+139 GKLEGQENPAGGG
-152 GNGQQTPEDENSGN
+152 GNGEQPPESDDSEDDSEDE
-166 EDGDNDSDEDS
+166 DNNDESDQELLLEEKDSDNEDS
-177 ENTSEDNDEDDET
+177 EDDEH
-190 LLELLPEQEDNSDDD
+190 
-205 DSDDDERALIE
+205 ALVE
-216 VKESKAGNAVNRDT
+216 EKESKAGNAVNRDT
-230 RIVEEIGSASPLID
+230 RIVEEIGNCQPVID

-274 LEEIPVPETEI
+274 LEEMPVPETEI

-301 LRECKNILSFSKL
+301 LRECKNILTFSKL

-327 DIRTE
+327 DIRTVQ
-332 KDIEDMPFQGGGGTD
+332 DIENMPFQGGGGTD

-369 APMPDKYLK
+369 APMPDKFLK
-378 AIWVVYGDETIEPFG
+378 AIWVVYGDETIEPAG
-393 GTVIHIRPEQL
+393 GTVIHIKPEQL
-404 IRG
+404 KKHA

>member
-15 IYPYFGSIAAG
+15 LYPFFGSIAAD
-26 VEYLETEDT
+26 VEYQETED
-35 ATIMNNGTDI
+35 IKSIKSDGRNI
-45 FYNPRYMSGLSADD
+45 FYNPKYMSCLSAAD
-59 QVFVLAHELCHI
+59 QIFVLAHELCHI
-71 AFSHASRGAGKDPQ
+71 AFEHTARGKGKDPM
-85 IWQMATDAVINQMLK
+85 IWETATDAVINQMLK
-100 RDGLDIISGGI
+100 RDGLDIIAGGI

-129 KEKLDIELLF
+129 KEKLDMELLF
-139 GQLEGQENPVAGG
+139 GKLEGQENPAGGG
-152 GNGQQTPEDENSGN
+152 GNGEQPPESDDSEDDSEDEDNNDESDQVLLPAEDDSDN
-166 EDGDNDSDEDS
+166 EDY
-177 ENTSEDNDEDDET
+177 EDDEH
-190 LLELLPEQEDNSDDD
+190 
-205 DSDDDERALIE
+205 ALVE
-216 VKESKAGNAVNRDT
+216 EKESKAGNAVNRDT
-230 RIVEEIGSASPLID
+230 RIVEEIGNCQPVID

-274 LEEIPVPETEI
+274 LEEMPVPETEI

-301 LRECKNILSFSKL
+301 LRECKNILTFSKL

-327 DIRTE
+327 DIRTVQ
-332 KDIEDMPFQGGGGTD
+332 DIENMPFQGGGGTD

-369 APMPDKYLK
+369 APMPDKFLK
-378 AIWVVYGDETIEPFG
+378 AIWVVYGDETIEPAG
-393 GTVIHIRPEQL
+393 GTVIHIKPEQL
-404 IRG
+404 KKHA

>member
-15 IYPYFGSIAAG
+15 LYPFFGSIAAD
-26 VEYLETEDT
+26 VEYQETED
-35 ATIMNNGTDI
+35 IKSIKSDGRNI
-45 FYNPRYMSGLSADD
+45 FYNPKYMACLSAAD
-59 QVFVLAHELCHI
+59 QIFVLAHELCHI
-71 AFSHASRGAGKDPQ
+71 AFEHTARGKGKDPM
-85 IWQMATDAVINQMLK
+85 IWETATDAVINQMLK
-100 RDGLDIISGGI
+100 RDGLDIIAGGI

-129 KEKLDIELLF
+129 KEKLDMELLF
-139 GQLEGQENPVAGG
+139 GKLEGQENPAGGG
-152 GNGQQTPEDENSGN
+152 GNGEQPPESDDSEDDSEDEDNNDESDQVLLPA
-166 EDGDNDSDEDS
+166 EDDSDNEDS
-177 ENTSEDNDEDDET
+177 EDDEH
-190 LLELLPEQEDNSDDD
+190 
-205 DSDDDERALIE
+205 ALVE
-216 VKESKAGNAVNRDT
+216 EKESKAGNAVNRDT
-230 RIVEEIGSASPLID
+230 RIVEEIGNCQPVID

-252 INYGVDW
+252 INYGADW

-301 LRECKNILSFSKL
+301 LRECKNILTFSKL

-327 DIRTE
+327 DIRTQR
-332 KDIEDMPFQGGGGTD
+332 DIEDMPFQGGGGTD
-347 FNVAAEAFTLRVDNR
+347 FNVAAQAFTMRVDNR

-369 APMPDKYLK
+369 APMPEKYLK
-378 AIWVVYGDETIEPFG
+378 AIWVVYGDETIEPDG
-393 GTVIHIRPEQL
+393 GVVIHIKPEQL
-404 IRG
+404 IKHT

>member
-15 IYPYFGSIAAG
+15 LYPFFGSIAAD
-26 VEYLETEDT
+26 VEYQETED
-35 ATIMNNGTDI
+35 IKSIKSDGRNI
-45 FYNPRYMSGLSADD
+45 FYNPKYMSCLSTAD
-59 QVFVLAHELCHI
+59 QIFVLAHELCHI
-71 AFSHASRGAGKDPQ
+71 AFEHTARGKGKDPM
-85 IWQMATDAVINQMLK
+85 IWETATDAVINQMLK
-100 RDGLDIISGGI
+100 RDGLDIIAGGI

-129 KEKLDIELLF
+129 KEKLDMELLF
-139 GQLEGQENPVAGG
+139 GKLEGQENPAGGG
-152 GNGQQTPEDENSGN
+152 GNGEQPPESDDSEDDSEDEDNNDESDQVLLPA
-166 EDGDNDSDEDS
+166 EDDSDNEDS
-177 ENTSEDNDEDDET
+177 EDDEH
-190 LLELLPEQEDNSDDD
+190 
-205 DSDDDERALIE
+205 ALVE
-216 VKESKAGNAVNRDT
+216 EKESKAGNAVNRDT
-230 RIVEEIGSASPLID
+230 RIVEEIGNCQPVID

-274 LEEIPVPETEI
+274 LEEMPVPETEI

-301 LRECKNILSFSKL
+301 LRECKNILTFSKL

-327 DIRTE
+327 DIRTVQ
-332 KDIEDMPFQGGGGTD
+332 DIENMPFQGGGGTD

-369 APMPDKYLK
+369 APMPDKFLK
-378 AIWVVYGDETIEPFG
+378 AIWVVYGDETIEPAG
-393 GTVIHIRPEQL
+393 GTVIHIKPEQL
-404 IRG
+404 KKHA

>member
-15 IYPYFGSIAAG
+15 LYPFFGSIAAD
-26 VEYLETEDT
+26 VEYQETED
-35 ATIMNNGTDI
+35 IKSIKSDGRNI
-45 FYNPRYMSGLSADD
+45 FYNPKYMSCLSAAD
-59 QVFVLAHELCHI
+59 QIFVLAHELCHI
-71 AFSHASRGAGKDPQ
+71 AFEHTARGKGKDPM
-85 IWQMATDAVINQMLK
+85 IWETATDAVINQMLK
-100 RDGLDIISGGI
+100 RDGLDIIAGGI

-129 KEKLDIELLF
+129 KEKLDMELLF
-139 GQLEGQENPVAGG
+139 GKLEGQENPAGGG
-152 GNGQQTPEDENSGN
+152 GNGEQPPESDDSEDDSEDEDNNDESDQVLLPA
-166 EDGDNDSDEDS
+166 EDDSDNEDS
-177 ENTSEDNDEDDET
+177 EDDEH
-190 LLELLPEQEDNSDDD
+190 
-205 DSDDDERALIE
+205 ALVE
-216 VKESKAGNAVNRDT
+216 EKESKAGNAVNRDT
-230 RIVEEIGSASPLID
+230 RIVEEIGNCQPVID

-274 LEEIPVPETEI
+274 LEEMPVPETEI

-301 LRECKNILSFSKL
+301 LRECKNILTFSKL

-327 DIRTE
+327 DIRTVQ
-332 KDIEDMPFQGGGGTD
+332 DIENMPFQGGGGTD

-369 APMPDKYLK
+369 APIPDKFLK
-378 AIWVVYGDETIEPFG
+378 AIWVVYGDETIEPAG
-393 GTVIHIRPEQL
+393 GTVIHIKPEQL
-404 IRG
+404 KKHA

>member
-15 IYPYFGSIAAG
+15 LYPFFGSIAAD
-26 VEYLETEDT
+26 VEYQETED
-35 ATIMNNGTDI
+35 IKSIKSDGRNI
-45 FYNPRYMSGLSADD
+45 FYNPKYMSCLSAAD
-59 QVFVLAHELCHI
+59 QILVLAHELCHI
-71 AFSHASRGAGKDPQ
+71 AFEHTARGKGKDPM
-85 IWQMATDAVINQMLK
+85 IWETATDAVINQMLK
-100 RDGLDIISGGI
+100 RDGLDIIAGGI

-129 KEKLDIELLF
+129 KEKLDMELLF
-139 GQLEGQENPVAGG
+139 GKLEGQENPAGGG
-152 GNGQQTPEDENSGN
+152 GNGEQPPESDDSEDDSEDE
-166 EDGDNDSDEDS
+166 DNNDESDQELLLEEKDSDNEDS
-177 ENTSEDNDEDDET
+177 EDDEH
-190 LLELLPEQEDNSDDD
+190 
-205 DSDDDERALIE
+205 ALVE
-216 VKESKAGNAVNRDT
+216 EKESKAGNAVNRDT
-230 RIVEEIGSASPLID
+230 RIVEEIGNCQPVID

-274 LEEIPVPETEI
+274 LEEMPVPETEI

-301 LRECKNILSFSKL
+301 LRECKNILTFSKL

-327 DIRTE
+327 DIRTVQ
-332 KDIEDMPFQGGGGTD
+332 DIENMPFQGGGGTD

-369 APMPDKYLK
+369 APMPDKFLK
-378 AIWVVYGDETIEPFG
+378 AIWVVYGDETIEPAG
-393 GTVIHIRPEQL
+393 GTVIHIKPEQL
-404 IRG
+404 KKHA